1 MCYQVTFTEPGEVP
15 ASVVHVADLVLGA
28 QEREGLRLELIAQFE
43 LDERTTLDDVT
54 ALGVDR
60 VRWSQLQAV
69 DVDEESAPAAGGWR
83 GLALVALRHF
93 GVTR

>member
-15 ASVVHVADLVLGA
+15 ASVVHVADHVLGA